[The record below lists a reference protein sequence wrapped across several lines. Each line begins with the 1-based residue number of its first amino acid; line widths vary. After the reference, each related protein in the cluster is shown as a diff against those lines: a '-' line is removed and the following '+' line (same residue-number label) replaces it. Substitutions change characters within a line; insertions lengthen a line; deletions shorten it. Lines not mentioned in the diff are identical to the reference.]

1 MDHWFKFHVL
11 FALQRKSS
19 KEVAWNLATKVFAYL
34 GLPKILQSD
43 NGREFASTLMAE
55 LVKKNWPGEITIV
68 NGRPR
73 HPQSQGLVERGNV
86 KVEEMIACHL
96 HESKGTK
103 SWTDWLHEIQCK
115 YNYLLHQ

>member
-1 MDHWFKFHVL
+1 MDHWSKFHVL

-43 NGREFASTLMAE
+43 NGREFTSTLIAI
-55 LVKKNWPGEITIV
+55 LVRNWPGEVTIV

-73 HPQSQGLVERGNV
+73 HPQKPRTRRKRQCEGGRNDGL
-86 KVEEMIACHL
+86 
-96 HESKGTK
+96 SF
-103 SWTDWLHEIQCK
+103 S
-115 YNYLLHQ
+115 